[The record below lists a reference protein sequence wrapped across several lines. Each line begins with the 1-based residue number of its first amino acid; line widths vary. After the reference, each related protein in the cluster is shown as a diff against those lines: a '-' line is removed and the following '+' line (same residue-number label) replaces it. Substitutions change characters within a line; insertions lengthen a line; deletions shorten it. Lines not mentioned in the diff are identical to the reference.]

1 MNKTKQIK
9 HHLEKIEKLEQ
20 TLTVFEESDELYI
33 DVLQK
38 TRRSLMK

>member
-20 TLTVFEESDELYI
+20 TLTVL
-33 DVLQK
+33 
-38 TRRSLMK
+38 RSQMSCISMSYKKPGGV